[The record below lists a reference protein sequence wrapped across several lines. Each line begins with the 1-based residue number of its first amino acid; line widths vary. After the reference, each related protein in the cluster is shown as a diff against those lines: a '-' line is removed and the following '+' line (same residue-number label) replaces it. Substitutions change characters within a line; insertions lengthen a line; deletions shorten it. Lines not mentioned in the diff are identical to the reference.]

1 MKKTVI
7 LSVISV
13 IVLVAILAVYWIGGV
28 IMGNSSKSDPKLGES
43 VDYVIVLGCR
53 LDGEKPGVCLNE
65 RVNVATEYLKKNTTS
80 LAVGSG
86 AQGDDEVISEA
97 EAIARALEK
106 NGILSKRI
114 IKEDNSY
121 STFENLVNTKK
132 ILDEKEKGKEYTV
145 AIVTSDFHIYR
156 SKYLAEKIG
165 FKEPVMLPAKTPT
178 TLFYQNIAREICSV
192 ILAWCNYWKI

>member
-28 IMGNSSKSDPKLGES
+28 IMGNSSKIDPKLGES

-53 LDGEKPGVCLNE
+53 LDGEEPGVCLKE

-80 LAVGSG
+80 FAVGSG

-97 EAIARALEK
+97 EAIAKALEK
-106 NGILSKRI
+106 NGISSKRI

-132 ILDEKEKGKEYTV
+132 ILDEKENGKEYTV

-178 TLFYQNIAREICSV
+178 ILFYQNIAREICSV
-192 ILAWCNYWKI
+192 ILAWCNYWHV